1 VARGITK
8 KYKIGTLGS
17 HSALQIL
24 KGAHD
29 EGFKTVVVCKAG
41 HSEPYKSF
49 KVADEIIELDSWDDY
64 EKIEPYLIKNNVIM
78 IPHGSFITKFELA
91 KLLDMQTLYFGN
103 KNILPWETSREKQ
116 RTWLKKAGL
125 TLPKLY
131 KKPEEIDGPVIIKFY
146 GAAGGKGYFLATST
160 EEFYRKIKPFARR
173 QYIIQQY
180 VVGAPAYVH
189 YFYSPLTDELE
200 IMGMDRRYETNVDS
214 IGRISAKDQLDL
226 NIESSYNIMGNLPLV
241 VRESLLPEMFQMGRS
256 VVETSKQLEEHG
268 LFGPFCLEMIVT
280 PELEF
285 YVFEISARIV
295 AGVNPYTNGSPYTQ
309 LRYDEPMSTG
319 RRVSREIKNAIASN
333 QLDKVLVNGHAK

>member
-1 VARGITK
+1 MARGIKK

-29 EGFKTVVVCKAG
+29 EGFKTVVICKAG
-41 HSEPYKSF
+41 RSEPYKSY
-49 KVADEIIELDSWDDY
+49 KVADEIIELDMWADY

-78 IPHGSFITKFELA
+78 IPHGSFITKFSLE
-91 KLLDMQTLYFGN
+91 KLQEMNSLYFGN
-103 KNILPWETSREKQ
+103 KNILPWETSRTKQ
-116 RTWLKKAGL
+116 RTWLKEAGL
-125 TLPKLY
+125 TLPKIY
-131 KKPEEIDGPVIIKFY
+131 KKPEEIDGPVIIKFF

-160 EEFYRKIKPFARR
+160 AEFYRKIKPFARR
-173 QYIIQQY
+173 EYIIQEY
-180 VVGAPAYVH
+180 VVGAPVYVH

-200 IMGMDRRYETNVDS
+200 VMGMDKRYETNVDS

-226 NIESSYNIMGNLPLV
+226 NIESSYNIMGNTAVV
-241 VRESLLPEMFQMGRS
+241 VRESLLPEIFKMGRS
-256 VVETSKQLEEHG
+256 VVEASKKLENHG

-309 LRYDEPMSTG
+309 LRYKEPMSTG
-319 RRVSREIKNAIASN
+319 RRVAREIKNAINSDS
-333 QLDKVLVNGHAK
+333 LEKILVNGHGK